1 MQKSKEKPRL
11 LRSVIAPLIDRSQ
24 NEVFLDFLD
33 KVEDF
38 FAKILSLAMLGVV
51 FFSIVDLIVVLVE
64 ELISPPVGR
73 FPTDTLLRVLG
84 LFLNILI
91 ALEIVQNITSYL
103 SNHIIQIEMVI
114 ITSLIAVARKI
125 IILDFGKVSYLEL
138 LALAATIFALSIC
151 YWLVRRTNAK
161 YPHH

>member
-1 MQKSKEKPRL
+1 MRL
-11 LRSVIAPLIDRSQ
+11 LRKLLGPLADKSK
-24 NEVFLDFLD
+24 NENFLIFVD

-38 FAKILSLAMLGVV
+38 FAKILALAMLGVIL
-51 FFSIVDLIVVLVE
+51 FAIVDLGIVLLQ
-64 ELISPPVGR
+64 ELLTPPDGR
-73 FPTDTLLRVLG
+73 FSATLLTIFG
-84 LFLNILI
+84 LFLNVLI
-91 ALEIVQNITSYL
+91 ALEIMQNITSYL
-103 SNHIIQIEMVI
+103 SSHIIQIEMVI

-125 IILDFGKVSYLEL
+125 IILDLEKISDSEL